1 MVPRRQLQ
9 ITYALG
15 MFSMLLAM
23 PTSACPISPRSN
35 MARAITWAAPTKYI
49 AGTPSSRKRALKELN
64 AVKGRW
70 IVVYLSIQ
78 CGDCARVARLL
89 NRYAGRE
96 RVLGVAQGS
105 PEEVEQWAN
114 SLHLAYQVKSVSSKT
129 LEELGAVILPTIVLY
144 VNGIARGSR
153 APSTEAGWR

>member
-1 MVPRRQLQ
+1 
-9 ITYALG
+9 
-15 MFSMLLAM
+15 
-23 PTSACPISPRSN
+23 
-35 MARAITWAAPTKYI
+35 
-49 AGTPSSRKRALKELN
+49 
-64 AVKGRW
+64 
-70 IVVYLSIQ
+70 
-78 CGDCARVARLL
+78 LL
-89 NRYAGRE
+89 NRYAGSE

-114 SLHLAYQVKSVSSKT
+114 SLHLAFPVKSVSAET